1 LAFHLAGCAD
11 VVASLWQVD
20 DGATAVLMTKFYHE
34 LWVKG
39 RGPLEALRQA
49 QLLVYL
55 RPDLVAELGGLHRGP
70 PKLDVSPE
78 RRQEVLEQGVQATAA
93 KGMAG
98 KLPPRTPTKLW
109 AAFVLSGTGQ

>member
-1 LAFHLAGCAD
+1 
-11 VVASLWQVD
+11 
-20 DGATAVLMTKFYHE
+20 

-39 RGPLEALRQA
+39 RSPLEALRQA

-70 PKLDVSPE
+70 PKLAAGAE
-78 RRQEVLEQGVQATAA
+78 RRQEVLEQGVQAAAA
-93 KGMAG
+93 KGMQG
-98 KLPPRTPTKLW
+98 KLPLRTPTKLW